1 MFDANVIITL
11 MALDTNIEYITP
23 ISIIVFVES
32 EKSSLYA
39 RPRIIKSDMNAN
51 SIAITIVPANGSEG
65 NDMPN
70 AMAITAPR
78 LAPED
83 TPSVEPSASGFFKRP
98 CIAAPQSESDAPVS
112 ATHSTR
118 GSRTVSIIDAGSSF
132 GMSSPSIARR
142 NISAVLFSGTFTLPK
157 HTQATAVNMA
167 AAANIMYSY
176 TLKPS
181 CVPFISVLYHQYPII
196 PNKKPLPQQLS
207 PREQY
212 LAVYAAYSAVTK
224 S

>member
-1 MFDANVIITL
+1 MWEN
-11 MALDTNIEYITP
+11 
-23 ISIIVFVES
+23 
-32 EKSSLYA
+32 
-39 RPRIIKSDMNAN
+39 
-51 SIAITIVPANGSEG
+51 
-65 NDMPN
+65 
-70 AMAITAPR
+70 
-78 LAPED
+78 
-83 TPSVEPSASGFFKRP
+83 
-98 CIAAPQSESDAPVS
+98 AAPQSESDAPVS

-142 NISAVLFSGTFTLPK
+142 NISAVLLSGTFTLPK
-157 HTQATAVNMA
+157 HTHITAVNMA

-176 TLKPS
+176 ALKPS